1 MKQDISGCIRMYQD
15 VSGCIRLV
23 LTRTKIKVLKYPAGF
38 PHSLMFCPILYI
50 IYIYIYLC
58 IDINMTHINTHD
70 LPPNSPHKKPR
81 FPQCFPIF
89 TPPPLAPR
97 HHQRRARQTIYQ
109 TSLRSLAEEGQSHA
123 PTVHSGS

>member
-1 MKQDISGCIRMYQD
+1 MKQDMSGCIRMYQD
-15 VSGCIRLV
+15 VSRCIKMYQDISRYIRMYQNVSRCIRLV

-50 IYIYIYLC
+50 IYIYLC

-81 FPQCFPIF
+81 
-89 TPPPLAPR
+89 
-97 HHQRRARQTIYQ
+97 
-109 TSLRSLAEEGQSHA
+109 
-123 PTVHSGS
+123 